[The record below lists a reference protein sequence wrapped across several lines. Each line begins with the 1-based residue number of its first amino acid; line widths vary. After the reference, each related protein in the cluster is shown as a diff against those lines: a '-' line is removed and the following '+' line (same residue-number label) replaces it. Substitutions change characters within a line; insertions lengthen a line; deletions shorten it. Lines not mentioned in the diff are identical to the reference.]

1 MEILFSRLS
10 YYFGAD
16 LHLNIIDRMNGT
28 SQERKVIRERNTH
41 LVDLETSSIADV
53 ARETRSLP
61 NPNHSES
68 QALVVASPT
77 PSQPI
82 DSTEPISGPTQVS
95 PAEQVI
101 VPCNG
106 NMSRLPDAN
115 LVEEL
120 NQGRPRSERYVLDI
134 LVKCENTM
142 TLRLRLTWLCI

>member
-1 MEILFSRLS
+1 
-10 YYFGAD
+10 
-16 LHLNIIDRMNGT
+16 MNGT
-28 SQERKVIRERNTH
+28 SQERKVIRERNTD
-41 LVDLETSSIADV
+41 LVDLETSSIADA

-61 NPNHSES
+61 SPNHSES

-77 PSQPI
+77 PSHPI
-82 DSTEPISGPTQVS
+82 DGTEPISGPMQVS

-106 NMSRLPDAN
+106 NMSHLPDAN

-134 LVKCENTM
+134 LVKCEKYFDTSLALNM
-142 TLRLRLTWLCI
+142 ALHFKRIQAAKHFRQGWNQQRLPV